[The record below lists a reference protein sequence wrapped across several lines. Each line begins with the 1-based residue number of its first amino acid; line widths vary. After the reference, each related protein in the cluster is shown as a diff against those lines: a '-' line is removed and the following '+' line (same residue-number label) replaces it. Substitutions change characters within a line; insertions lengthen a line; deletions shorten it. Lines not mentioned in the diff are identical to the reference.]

1 MYSVS
6 KEMPLQSYAIINPS
20 ENQTD
25 FTPGQIIR
33 WTIPR
38 NIGFFDSHLSFAQ
51 FNVRTSGAN
60 YKMCFSSPKA
70 GIASMVDMVRIS
82 QGGRVLSEITE
93 YATLQ
98 HFIKTYENSLSV
110 EQVQA
115 LGKGCVDYGIGANTL
130 DMAGSY
136 NALLGQGLNRSGESG
151 ATAMEQDVKF
161 QLTLDF
167 IALFEILHVVP
178 VMAMGDLLI
187 ELRLADSD
195 HKIMKV
201 LPASQDTFTLSAA
214 ATTGDVTLTLAPP
227 FVGFTNLADSP
238 FIVGQSIT
246 PNIGP
251 ETAITSL
258 SQAESTGVI
267 SIGIGALAVAS
278 NGAVSI
284 TITKGADG
292 NADPNVDTSFI
303 VSSSVLQLQV
313 VKPPDQYVQDVAR
326 QVESGQMIID
336 MDSYTTYR
344 SNILAGI
351 KNQTVTLPTTQAR
364 AKAFFSVPRKGN
376 QVLKFETNGSKDFD
390 FNGKWVDL
398 KSYRTQID
406 GQYYPNQPVDLT
418 MFQGNWSYPQEHVRE
433 LEKSFDAAGLP
444 YVSLESLKQNFVIGR
459 ALSSYGSS
467 TNLTGT
473 PINLYVEYN
482 TAAGTDPAET
492 LDVVSFLH
500 HTVRIAISP
509 MGIEILS

>member
-1 MYSVS
+1 MYAVS
-6 KEMPLQSYAIINPS
+6 KEMPLQSYAIVNPS

-38 NIGFFDSHLSFAQ
+38 SIGFFDSHLSFAQ
-51 FNVRTSGAN
+51 FNVRTSGAS

-70 GIASMVDMVRIS
+70 GIASMVDMVRIT

-115 LGKGCVDYGIGANTL
+115 LGKGCVDYGSAVSTQSV
-130 DMAGSY
+130 AGSY

-178 VMAMGDLLI
+178 VMAMGDLLV
-187 ELRLADSD
+187 EVRLADSN

-201 LPASQDTFTLSAA
+201 LPATNHLFTVGALG
-214 ATTGDVTLTLAPP
+214 TTDVSVALAPP

-238 FIVGQSIT
+238 FIVGQFIT
-246 PNIGP
+246 FNTGP
-251 ETAITSL
+251 TEVKITSL
-258 SQAESTGVI
+258 KQDIGTGKITIGFGADANAAGSTTF
-267 SIGIGALAVAS
+267 
-278 NGAVSI
+278 
-284 TITKGADG
+284 TITKGTDG
-292 NADPNVDTSFI
+292 QAAPNPDTAFI

-313 VKPPDQYVQDVAR
+313 VKPPEQYVGDVAR

-344 SNILAGI
+344 SNILSGI

-376 QVLKFETNGSKDFD
+376 QDLKFEIDGSKDFD

-398 KSYRTQID
+398 KSYRSQID

-418 MFQGNWSYPQEHVRE
+418 MFSGNWSFPQEHVRE

-482 TAAGTDPAET
+482 TSNGSVPATT

-500 HTVRIAISP
+500 HTVRLAISP
-509 MGIEILS
+509 MGVEILS

>member
-6 KEMPLQSYAIINPS
+6 KEMPLQSYAIVNPS

-25 FTPGQIIR
+25 FLPGQIIR

-70 GIASMVDMVRIS
+70 GVASMIDMVRIT

-115 LGKGCVDYGIGANTL
+115 LGKGCVDYGSETPTL
-130 DMAGSY
+130 PMAGSY
-136 NALLGQGLNRSGESG
+136 NALLGQGLNRSGEAG

-178 VMAMGDLLI
+178 VMAMGDLLVEI
-187 ELRLADSD
+187 RLTDSSE
-195 HKIMKV
+195 KIMKV
-201 LPASQDTFTLSAA
+201 LPATGQSFTIDALGAP
-214 ATTGDVTLTLAPP
+214 DVTTALAPP

-246 PNIGP
+246 FNLAPTEVVIK
-251 ETAITSL
+251 SL
-258 SQAESTGVI
+258 SQDIGTGKIHIGFTADAAAAGST
-267 SIGIGALAVAS
+267 SFK
-278 NGAVSI
+278 
-284 TITKGADG
+284 ITKGADG
-292 NADPNVDTSFI
+292 NADPNVDTGFV
-303 VSSSVLQLQV
+303 VSSSTLQLQV
-313 VKPPDQYVQDVAR
+313 VKPPDQYVADVAR
-326 QVESGQMIID
+326 QVETGQMVID

-344 SNILAGI
+344 STILSSI

-376 QVLKFETNGSKDFD
+376 QVLKFEVDGSKDYD
-390 FNGKWVDL
+390 FNGQWDDL
-398 KSYRTQID
+398 KSYRSQID
-406 GQYYPNQPVDLT
+406 GQYYPNQPVDLK
-418 MFQGNWSYPQEHVRE
+418 MFTGNRSFPQEHIRE
-433 LEKSFDAAGLP
+433 LEKSFDSAGLP
-444 YVSLESLKQNFVIGR
+444 FVSLEALKQNFVIAR

-482 TAAGTDPAET
+482 TNVAPSNS

-500 HTVRIAISP
+500 HTVRLAISP
-509 MGIEILS
+509 MGVEILS

>member
-1 MYSVS
+1 
-6 KEMPLQSYAIINPS
+6 MPLQSYAIVNPS

-25 FTPGQIIR
+25 FLPGQIIR

-38 NIGFFDSHLSFAQ
+38 NIGFFDSHLSFCQ
-51 FNVRTSGAN
+51 FNVRTTAAN

-70 GIASMVDMVRIS
+70 GVASMIDMVRIT

-98 HFIKTYENSLSV
+98 HFIKTYENTLSV

-115 LGKGCVDYGIGANTL
+115 LGKGCIDYGANGPAG
-130 DMAGSY
+130 MAGSY
-136 NALLGQGLNRSGESG
+136 DVLLGQGLNRSGEAG

-178 VMAMGDLLI
+178 VMAMGDLLVEI
-187 ELRLADSD
+187 RLTDSAE
-195 HKIMKV
+195 KIMKI
-201 LPASQDTFTLSAA
+201 LPATEQKFTVPTLVTGAASVSLS
-214 ATTGDVTLTLAPP
+214 PP

-246 PNIGP
+246 FDTGGTAT
-251 ETAITSL
+251 EVAITSL
-258 SQAESTGVI
+258 SQAITTGAI
-267 SIGIGALAVAS
+267 AIGFAVDAGTDD
-278 NGAVSI
+278 NTTF

-292 NADPNVDTSFI
+292 NAAPSAAGFV

-313 VKPPDQYVQDVAR
+313 VKPPDQYVADVAR
-326 QVESGQMIID
+326 QVETGQMIID

-344 SNILAGI
+344 TTILPSI

-364 AKAFFSVPRKGN
+364 AKAFFSIPRKGN
-376 QVLKFETNGSKDFD
+376 QTPAFKVDGSSDYN
-390 FNGKWVDL
+390 FNGQWDDL
-398 KSYRTQID
+398 KSYRSQID
-406 GQYYPNQPVDLT
+406 GQYYPNQPVDLK
-418 MFQGNWSYPQEHVRE
+418 MFSGNRSFPQEHIRE
-433 LEKSFDAAGLP
+433 LEKAFDSAGLP
-444 YVSLESLKQNFVIGR
+444 FVSLEALKQNFIIAR

-482 TAAGTDPAET
+482 AATKPTET

-500 HTVRIAISP
+500 HTVRLAISP
-509 MGIEILS
+509 MGVEIMS

>member
-1 MYSVS
+1 MYAVS
-6 KEMPLQSYAIINPS
+6 KEMPLQSYAIVNPS

-38 NIGFFDSHLSFAQ
+38 SIGFFDSHLSFAQ
-51 FNVRTSGAN
+51 FNVRTSGAS

-70 GIASMVDMVRIS
+70 GVASMVDMVRIT

-98 HFIKTYENSLSV
+98 HFIKTYENSLSS

-115 LGKGCVDYGIGANTL
+115 LGKGCVDYGSSASTHPV
-130 DMAGSY
+130 AGSY

-178 VMAMGDLLI
+178 VMAMGDLLV
-187 ELRLADSD
+187 EVRLADSN

-201 LPASQDTFTLSAA
+201 LPATQNTFTLNTA
-214 ATTGDVTLTLAPP
+214 ATNGDTKLTLAPP

-238 FIVGQSIT
+238 FIVNQSIT
-246 PNIGP
+246 PNVGP
-251 ETAITSL
+251 ETAITGL
-258 SQAESTGVI
+258 SQDDKTGI
-267 SIGIGALAVAS
+267 INITIAALAVAS
-278 NGAVSI
+278 SGAVSI
-284 TITKGADG
+284 TITKGTDG
-292 NADPNVDTSFI
+292 LAAPNPDTAFI

-313 VKPPDQYVQDVAR
+313 VKPPDQYVADVAR

-376 QVLKFETNGSKDFD
+376 QILEFKTDGSSDFD
-390 FNGKWVDL
+390 YNGKWVDL
-398 KSYRTQID
+398 KSYRSQID
-406 GQYYPNQPVDLT
+406 GQYYPNQPVDLA
-418 MFQGNWSYPQEHVRE
+418 MFSGNWSFPQEHVRE

-482 TAAGTDPAET
+482 TAAGSVPATT

-500 HTVRIAISP
+500 HTVRLAISP
-509 MGIEILS
+509 MGVEILS

>member
-6 KEMPLQSYAIINPS
+6 KEMPLQSYAIVNPS

-25 FTPGQIIR
+25 FLPGQIIR

-60 YKMCFSSPKA
+60 YKMAFSSPKA
-70 GIASMVDMVRIS
+70 GVASMIDMVRIT

-110 EQVQA
+110 EQVEA
-115 LGKGCVDYGIGANTL
+115 LGKGCVDYGSGSSTL
-130 DMAGSY
+130 PVAGSY

-151 ATAMEQDVKF
+151 PTAMEQDVKF

-178 VMAMGDLLI
+178 VMAMGDLLVEI
-187 ELRLADSD
+187 RLTDSSK
-195 HKIMKV
+195 KIMKV
-201 LPASQDTFTLSAA
+201 LPATGQTFTVGAVG
-214 ATTGDVTLTLAPP
+214 ATDASIVLPPP

-246 PNIGP
+246 FDTGPTEVKITTLKQEIG
-251 ETAITSL
+251 TGKITVGF
-258 SQAESTGVI
+258 AADAAAAGST
-267 SIGIGALAVAS
+267 SF
-278 NGAVSI
+278 

-292 NADPNVDTSFI
+292 NADPNTDTGFV
-303 VSSSVLQLQV
+303 VSSSILQLQV
-313 VKPPDQYVQDVAR
+313 VKPPDQYVSDVAR
-326 QVESGQMIID
+326 QVETGQMIID

-344 SNILAGI
+344 STVLASI

-364 AKAFFSVPRKGN
+364 AKAFFSIPRKGN
-376 QVLKFETNGSKDFD
+376 QDPSFKVSGATDYN
-390 FNGKWVDL
+390 FNGQWDDL
-398 KSYRTQID
+398 KSYRSQID
-406 GQYYPNQPVDLT
+406 GQYYPNQPVDLK
-418 MFQGNWSYPQEHVRE
+418 MFTGGRSFPQEHVRE

-444 YVSLESLKQNFVIGR
+444 FVSLEALQQNFVISR

-473 PINLYVEYN
+473 PINVYVEYN
-482 TAAGTDPAET
+482 QNTSPSTS

-500 HTVRIAISP
+500 HTVRLAISP
-509 MGIEILS
+509 MGVEILS